1 MTTQELQEI
10 AHTGGKV
17 TFDVQVDGDGRISY
31 SVKWSHSR
39 PTPAGVFAVYAL
51 PQGIAVGDIRMAGLG
66 VPWNPP
72 PVPGS
77 YAVLIA
83 SDSTGMFGQRCPSC
97 RRYWRC
103 AYGSYCC
110 PYCGEEVAAQYLC
123 LTEGQE
129 RYVAEYCRVLNS
141 ALESGTAGEHV
152 IDMDAVVDAIGTDYA
167 KPPFYYAEERQQNL
181 FKCSACGATTD
192 VLGTFAYCSACGT
205 RNDADE
211 FAKIAT
217 GVRARITAGESPESG
232 AKDIVAAFDS
242 VAAQYAAQLVRRV
255 PLIPARKALVERG
268 PYHNLA
274 RVVDGF
280 REAFGFDIT
289 AGMSPDDIR
298 FATLMFHR
306 RHVYEHK
313 GGEADE
319 KYIQDSGDNVRVKQA
334 LRETQ
339 ESAHRTVNVVS
350 KLVAN
355 LHAGFHQLFPAN
367 EEALARHAA
376 ARRRS

>member
-1 MTTQELQEI
+1 M
-10 AHTGGKV
+10 
-17 TFDVQVDGDGRISY
+17 
-31 SVKWSHSR
+31 
-39 PTPAGVFAVYAL
+39 
-51 PQGIAVGDIRMAGLG
+51 
-66 VPWNPP
+66 
-72 PVPGS
+72 
-77 YAVLIA
+77 
-83 SDSTGMFGQRCPSC
+83 
-97 RRYWRC
+97 
-103 AYGSYCC
+103 
-110 PYCGEEVAAQYLC
+110 
-123 LTEGQE
+123 
-129 RYVAEYCRVLNS
+129 
-141 ALESGTAGEHV
+141 
-152 IDMDAVVDAIGTDYA
+152 
-167 KPPFYYAEERQQNL
+167 
-181 FKCSACGATTD
+181 TD

-217 GVRARITAGESPESG
+217 RVRERITAGESPESA

-242 VAAQYAAQLVRRV
+242 VAAQYVAQLVRRV

-280 REAFGFDIT
+280 REAFGIDIT
-289 AGMSPDDIR
+289 DGMSPDDVR

-334 LRETQ
+334 LRETK

-350 KLVAN
+350 KLVGS
-355 LHAGFHQLFPAN
+355 LHAGFHQLLPVK
-367 EEALARHAA
+367 EEALARYAA
-376 ARRRS
+376 VRRPT